1 MNSTQSAASDLPWPD
16 ETMLHSQRQETLAAT
31 VSLAAKSSHEAEVKR
46 ILREHGFAHLPDH
59 FAHAASHVLGC
70 LSPHPHQVDASRQC
84 SARPVNA
91 LYHNVKRMAD
101 IALSGAA
108 LLALAPVIVAIS
120 LAIYL
125 EDGGPILYSQQR
137 TGQWGQEFRFYKFRS
152 MVKNADD
159 LKVAL
164 YIQNE
169 ATGPIFKMKNDP
181 RVTKIGRFIRRTSLD
196 ELPQLFSVLRGDLTL
211 IGPRPLYTPEAARL
225 TPRHA
230 QRHQVKP
237 GILCLREV
245 CGRSALEFE
254 HWMELDLV
262 YIASR
267 SLKTDITILMRA
279 IPKILRSEG
288 AY

>member
-1 MNSTQSAASDLPWPD
+1 MNSSKSATSELSWPD
-16 ETMLHSQRQETLAAT
+16 EPIPNCSETIAHASDGRA
-31 VSLAAKSSHEAEVKR
+31 VKSSHEAEVKR

-59 FAHAASHVLGC
+59 FAHAASHVLDC
-70 LSPHPHQVDASRQC
+70 LSLHPHHADASQQC
-84 SARPVNA
+84 SVRPVNA
-91 LYHNVKRMAD
+91 FYHRVKRLTD

-108 LLALAPVIVAIS
+108 LLILAPVIVAIS
-120 LAIYL
+120 LAICL

-152 MVKNADD
+152 MVRNADD

-164 YIQNE
+164 AQQNE
-169 ATGPIFKMKNDP
+169 ATGPIFKMKHDP
-181 RVTKIGRFIRRTSLD
+181 RVTRVGRFIRRTSLD

-211 IGPRPLYTPEAARL
+211 IGPRPLYTPEAAKL